1 MPTVFLPQQLRDLT
15 DGVKQLDIEAE
26 TLRQAIDSLEERF
39 PGVKRRLCDDSG
51 LLPGLQVSVD
61 NLSTRKLST
70 KLLPSSEIHFL
81 PAIGGG

>member
-15 DGVKQLDIEAE
+15 DGVRQIEIEAE
-26 TLRQAIDSLEERF
+26 TLRQAIDALEKRF
-39 PGVKRRLCDDSG
+39 PGVQGRLCDDSG

-70 KLLPSSEIHFL
+70 KLQSSSEIHFL